1 MPKPT
6 ARSVPVITVKNISDR
21 PASITSKVDGNTIT
35 IMPKKTARISANFAS
50 ALPAGPIRKIA

>member
-21 PASITSKVDGNTIT
+21 PASIKSKNGKTIT
-35 IMPKKTARISANFAS
+35 IMPKRTARIAAHFAS